1 MVTTEG
7 TGRRVKNCLIS
18 QGVPGYPPG
27 NGCISAPFTVWL
39 GKSSTQQVPAGTLE
53 GNIAETTHAVSGCTS
68 KQHTF
73 LGERG
78 RDLGVKVKNG
88 INNISK
94 IMSKMM
100 VLRWFQTQ
108 VCWQKKWEIWNH
120 GSMLLKPC
128 SHTWP
133 AKMVTRRPS
142 NHHDETIFSGHP
154 RNVRNVAQIYSFKL
168 IGVTT
173 SKNYIHFLPTQE

>member
-7 TGRRVKNCLIS
+7 TGRRVKSCLIS

-27 NGCISAPFTVWL
+27 NGYISAPFTVWL

-53 GNIAETTHAVSGCTS
+53 GNIVETTHAVSGCTS
-68 KQHTF
+68 KQNTFF
-73 LGERG
+73 LGKEG
-78 RDLGVKVKNG
+78 GTWG
-88 INNISK
+88 SK
-94 IMSKMM
+94 SNMESTKFEKIRSKML

-133 AKMVTRRPS
+133 GKW
-142 NHHDETIFSGHP
+142 
-154 RNVRNVAQIYSFKL
+154 
-168 IGVTT
+168 
-173 SKNYIHFLPTQE
+173 